1 MVKAIKLSGI
11 VVVLTLFLI
20 TLTACNDTPT
30 STSTFTPT
38 SISWENPGSAV
49 LLHDISLTSAN
60 DAITVHITR
69 GTIALDS
76 NSHSL
81 GEIGVTTTNS
91 YPAPDNYRH
100 ILAAFDFS
108 PSGATFDP
116 GIQTTLK
123 YDPAAI
129 PSGIKESQLVI
140 AFYDEVAQEWQYISG
155 TVNPYLHTI
164 TFTTRHFTIFTIQT
178 PPIIPKPIGTWVIV
192 VSACGAALLI
202 LGLSLGL
209 YFRYRRYTYKAS
221 DEDAYVPAADEEDK
235 F

>member
-11 VVVLTLFLI
+11 VIVLTLLLI
-20 TLTACNDTPT
+20 TLTACNTTPT

-38 SISWENPGSAV
+38 SISWEISGSAV

-60 DAITVHITR
+60 DAITVHMTG
-69 GTIALDS
+69 GTVALDS
-76 NSHSL
+76 NSQPL
-81 GEIGVTTTNS
+81 GEIGITTTNS

-108 PSGATFDP
+108 PSGATFNP

-123 YDPAAI
+123 YDPETI

-140 AFYDEVAQEWQYISG
+140 AFYDEVARGWQYISG
-155 TVNPYLHTI
+155 AVNPYLHTI
-164 TFTTRHFTIFTIQT
+164 TFTTSHFTTFTIQT
-178 PPIIPKPIGTWVIV
+178 PAVIPQPIATWVIV

-221 DEDAYVPAADEEDK
+221 DEDAYVPNADEEDA